1 LELGTWNSSVIIA
14 IGNDLAEVDRIKTAV
29 DDLRIGAR
37 FRDRVYTKGEQE
49 YCESRRAAKYQSY
62 AARFA
67 AKEATMKAL
76 GKGWGRYVGW
86 LDIEVVRK
94 RGSRPEIVLHGKA
107 KEYAE
112 SLGIKRFHLAL
123 THTALLAEAVVVAEG
138 GMEDGNEE
146 L

>member
-1 LELGTWNSSVIIA
+1 MIIA
-14 IGNDLAEVDRIKTAV
+14 IGNDLAEVDRIKAAV
-29 DDLRIGAR
+29 DDPRIGAR
-37 FRDRVYTKGEQE
+37 FRDRVYTKGEQA
-49 YCESRRAAKYQSY
+49 YCESRRAGKYQSY

-76 GKGWGRYVGW
+76 GRGWGRYVGW

-112 SLGIKRFHLAL
+112 SLGITRFHLAL

-138 GMEDGNEE
+138 EKGVGE
-146 L
+146 

>member
-1 LELGTWNSSVIIA
+1 MIVA

-29 DDLRIGAR
+29 DDPRIGTR
-37 FRDRVYTKGEQE
+37 FRDRVYTKGEQD

-123 THTALLAEAVVVAEG
+123 THTAMLAEAVVVAEG
-138 GMEDGNEE
+138 GLGG
-146 L
+146 